1 MPTHTSIPKEPVGWP
16 LLATPVN
23 GELLYPS
30 LEESIK
36 QSIRIILLT
45 NKGALLLRATFGAGL
60 SSYLHQP
67 NQLVTRRR
75 IQDAIKDSINKWE
88 ARIVLNAV
96 EVWEI
101 PEQADAVKVVIDY
114 TIKRTRAKESV
125 KLTMNLG
132 R

>member
-1 MPTHTSIPKEPVGWP
+1 MPDLKRIPKEPIGWP
-16 LLATPVN
+16 LLVTPVN
-23 GELLYPS
+23 GELSYPE

-45 NKGALLLRATFGAGL
+45 QKGGLLMHANFGAGL

-75 IQDAIKDSINKWE
+75 IQDAIIDSINKWE
-88 ARIVLNAV
+88 LRIVINSV
-96 EVWEI
+96 DVWEI
-101 PEQADAVKVVIDY
+101 PEQDDAVRVVIDY
-114 TIKRTRAKESV
+114 VIKRTGVKENV

-132 R
+132 T